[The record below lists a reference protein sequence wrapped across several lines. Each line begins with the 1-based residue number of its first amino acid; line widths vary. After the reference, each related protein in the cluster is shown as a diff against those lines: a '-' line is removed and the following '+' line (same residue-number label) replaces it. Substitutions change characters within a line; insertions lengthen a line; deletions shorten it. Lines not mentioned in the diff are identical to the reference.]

1 MASTSQIL
9 RALMSGDRLALVIAL
24 NPKAADVIPRG
35 PQHVLQVA
43 AHQVAARRGEEVELN
58 PQPLPPGDPSMG
70 AALLHRIVAAA
81 LASRDG
87 FKRSFL
93 SDIDDWCGTGWPR
106 RWPKGWPVGGPI
118 PRPGPVENAQL
129 LLGGLLA
136 VADISAHYDDPEML
150 EIFDAAIEM
159 LGEAAVRQF
168 NG

>member
-24 NPKAADVIPRG
+24 DPRAADVIPRG
-35 PQHVLQVA
+35 PQHMLQVA
-43 AHQVAARRGEEVELN
+43 RGRAANGGEEVELN
-58 PQPLPPGDPSMG
+58 PQPLPPGDPTMG
-70 AALLHRIVAAA
+70 AALLHKLAAAA
-81 LASRDG
+81 LASPDG

-106 RWPKGWPVGGPI
+106 RWPKGWPVPG
-118 PRPGPVENAQL
+118 PRPGPVETAQL

-136 VADISAHYDDPEML
+136 AADISAHYDDPEML
-150 EIFDAAIEM
+150 EVFDAAIEM
-159 LGEAAVRQF
+159 LGEAAVRQL